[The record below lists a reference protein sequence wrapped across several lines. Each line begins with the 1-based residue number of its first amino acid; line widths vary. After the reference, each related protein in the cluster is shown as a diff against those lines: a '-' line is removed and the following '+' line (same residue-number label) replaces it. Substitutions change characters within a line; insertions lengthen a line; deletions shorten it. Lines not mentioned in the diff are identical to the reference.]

1 MSLINKTHILSM
13 FLGIIFIPN
22 LIYGQRL
29 ERWQF
34 ISSNDNGSR
43 SYLEN
48 SNRKSTGG
56 KKQTWTKDIFKDG
69 SYKITLIEWQCREK
83 KFRILEATNYAPAGT
98 YLGQEPAS
106 EWSTVVPDSVSENF
120 FKTVCASNQSAN
132 ESDSSNVRK
141 SVQIIS
147 ENANVRE
154 SPFPVSPVIQTF
166 AKGVRL
172 FLADEEPVG
181 AWYQVL
187 IPDSNQTGWLHG
199 DTIKILKAAPS
210 HRRVERQSKP
220 TRKRRTKK

>member
-1 MSLINKTHILSM
+1 ML
-13 FLGIIFIPN
+13 LGIIFIPN

-48 SNRKSTGG
+48 SNRKSAGG

-83 KFRILEATNYAPAGT
+83 QFRILEATNYAPEGT
-98 YLGQEPAS
+98 YLGQELAS
-106 EWSTVVPDSVSENF
+106 EWSTVIPDSISENF
-120 FKTVCASNQSAN
+120 FKTVCVSNQFAD
-132 ESDSSNVRK
+132 ESDLSNVRK

-154 SPFPVSPVIQTF
+154 APSPVSPVVQTF

-172 FLADEEPVG
+172 FIADEEPVR
-181 AWYQVL
+181 AWYRVL
-187 IPDSNQTGWLHG
+187 IPNTNQTGWLHG
-199 DTIKILKAAPS
+199 DTIKILKAAPN
-210 HRRVERQSKP
+210 RQRVERKSKP
-220 TRKRRTKK
+220 MGKRRAKK